1 MKTKRFVLPFVVV
14 GMLLTTAVQADTFGT
29 AVGGGLDAVAGAVIG
44 DSMGGRNGA
53 IVGSGIGGAMGA
65 VVGQS
70 VSQPSYGNGHYGG
83 YGYQPRYQSREVHY
97 YHHEDRHR
105 HGHGHSHG
113 RGHYKHHGHG
123 HSGHYR

>member
-1 MKTKRFVLPFVVV
+1 MKTIRFVLPFVVA

-29 AVGGGLDAVAGAVIG
+29 AVGGGLGAVAGAVIG

-83 YGYQPRYQSREVHY
+83 YGYQPRYQSREVHHY
-97 YHHEDRHR
+97 YHEDRRH
-105 HGHGHSHG
+105 HGHGHG